1 MTGEGIFGEYLK
13 IRDGVRYLSGGR
25 EYSYAEAEELLRSP
39 DPFERVRAWD
49 MIRGGWEGLEGALAG
64 LLGRA
69 LTAKARGAA
78 EAAGEGSGPLLAAAA
93 SLRAPLMRALEAKA
107 GRVGASGFS
116 CRDLWARLPAPA
128 DAQMPLAEGLRRLG
142 RIFDGAVEGGRGL
155 IMEFFPGNR
164 LLLEGDRPRCL
175 RGNPASPAVVSLPES
190 FRGVYPSDLPVIARE
205 LGRAVHCDIASRLGA
220 GAESSPVFAGL
231 LGDFFEELTWS
242 GLRAEAGPHTAA
254 ELAFNRLPQLTADFL
269 LVPATLEFEE
279 AAAAAAAGG
288 TLTADA
294 VKDMEKR
301 IFTAWLGEEAEGA
314 GFWMRS
320 GTLFRPEPAG
330 CFARL
335 AGRFLS
341 LGLAR
346 GGRLAAADLEK
357 AVADASALSPGAWL
371 AERVPGGWPALSAGA
386 LDTLSGLE

>member
-1 MTGEGIFGEYLK
+1 MAENGIFEEYK
-13 IRDGVRYLSGGR
+13 RIREGVRYLSGGR

-39 DPFERVRAWD
+39 DPFERARAWD
-49 MIRGGWEGLEGALAG
+49 MIRGGWEGLEGGLAG

-69 LTAKARGAA
+69 LAAKAGGAA
-78 EAAGEGSGPLLAAAA
+78 EASGESGGPLLAAAA

-164 LLLEGDRPRCL
+164 LLLEGDRPRCV
-175 RGNPASPAVVSLPES
+175 RRDPSVPAVVSLPES

-220 GAESSPVFAGL
+220 GAESRPVFAGL
-231 LGDFFEELTWS
+231 LGHFFEELAWS
-242 GLRAEAGPHTAA
+242 GLGAEAGPHTAA
-254 ELAFNRLPQLTADFL
+254 ELAFDRLPRLTADFL

-279 AAAAAAAGG
+279 AAAAAAAAGA
-288 TLTADA
+288 LTADA

-301 IFTAWLGEEAEGA
+301 IFTAWLGAEAEGA

-320 GTLFRPEPAG
+320 ATLFRPEAAG
-330 CFARL
+330 CSARL

-346 GGRLAAADLEK
+346 GGRLSAADLEK
-357 AVADASALSPGAWL
+357 AVADAAALDLGAWL
-371 AERVPGGWPALSAGA
+371 DKRVPGGWPALSAGA
-386 LDTLSGLE
+386 LDTLSVLE